1 MNKKKLILT
10 IVSAILAVAVLV
22 ACFIIASSV
31 IKAQGDGTISVE
43 VVALDGNI
51 MREKDI
57 VFYEGDTLQKLIEE
71 NFEGVVFEDTG
82 YGPFLKEI
90 EGYVTPADWSSY
102 ISIYV
107 DDTYSEVGIGDI
119 VFVDGTVISLRIST
133 FG

>member
-51 MREKDI
+51 MREKEI

>member
-102 ISIYV
+102 ISVYV

>member
-57 VFYEGDTLQKLIEE
+57 VFYKGDTLQKLIEE

-107 DDTYSEVGIGDI
+107 DDTYSEEGIGDI

>member
-71 NFEGVVFEDTG
+71 NFESVVIEDTG
-82 YGPFLKEI
+82 YGPFIKAI
-90 EGYVTPADWSSY
+90 EGYVTPEDWSSY

-107 DDTYSEVGIGDI
+107 DDIYSEVGLGDI